1 MEFLV
6 RAQFIM
12 GSILKIGI
20 IENDSISIVAVD
32 SAFKYANYLNSI
44 WYKYYEGFEGNGD
57 TIFLEEETDEILTLA
72 LNYLII
78 TDSTFNIF
86 YKSRNLYPVRISK
99 RKWFFPKGLKID
111 LGGIVKGYVVDKI
124 KEILLDFG
132 LDTFY
137 IDFGSSS
144 IYSRNYNFELYSET
158 FGEIKLYNK
167 SLSISSSIRP
177 IDNSYHIYNP
187 KIGKVIKRKLDVLVI
202 GENAV
207 DCDVISTSI
216 IVNPYLKEKFKNFH
230 IEIVIH

>member
-1 MEFLV
+1 MELLI

-20 IENDSISIVAVD
+20 ENDSISYIAVD

-57 TIFLEEETDEILTLA
+57 TILVEDETDEILTLA
-72 LNYLII
+72 LNYLIL
-78 TDSTFNIF
+78 TDSAFNIF
-86 YKSRNLYPVRISK
+86 YKSKNLYPIKISK
-99 RKWFFPKGLKID
+99 GKWFFPKGLKID
-111 LGGIVKGYVVDKI
+111 LGGIVKGYVVEKI
-124 KEILLDFG
+124 KGILLGFG

-144 IYSRNYNFELYSET
+144 NYSKNYNLELYSET
-158 FGEIKLYNK
+158 FGRIELYNK

-177 IDNSYHIYNP
+177 IDSSYHIYNP
-187 KIGKVIKRKLDVLVI
+187 KTGKVIKRKIEVLVI
-202 GENAV
+202 GENAI

-216 IVNPYLKEKFKNFH
+216 VINPNLREKFRDFH
-230 IEIVIH
+230 IEIMIH